1 MVDVAQ
7 SDIANFLRSSPYSK
21 IYRSKIWFAD
31 IIPTSHAASV
41 GKPLVSIEKKFFPVG
56 KTSSFPLVGAPDGPL
71 LMNSPE
77 SELRN
82 DFFSNE
88 DE

>member
-1 MVDVAQ
+1 M
-7 SDIANFLRSSPYSK
+7 
-21 IYRSKIWFAD
+21 YRSNIWFAD
-31 IIPTSHAASV
+31 FIPTSHAASV

-71 LMNSPE
+71 LMNSPH
-77 SELRN
+77 SELSK

-88 DE
+88 GEYITGNYISFFIFFK